1 MHGAYPRPAPSV
13 KARWAPGPL
22 LTGASRDATVAT
34 GGMEGRHERIR
45 ALLVGVD
52 RYERPEVPV
61 LRGCVNDV
69 VLVRSV
75 LKRFFDVPNED
86 IRLVVNERATK
97 AQIMRRLHA
106 IIDASRAGDVVVFYF
121 SGHGSQIRD
130 RDGDELSDALDEVIC
145 PYDIDWDRRTY
156 IVDDEIED
164 VFARLPRGVLLE
176 AFFDCCFWGAGP
188 RALHAEPRP
197 QAQRDDLRWLPP
209 PVDIA
214 ARAEGD
220 EDRLAYHGLADCSCF
235 ADRNVYWGATAEG
248 QAAAEDSFEGRPHG
262 IFTYWGCRF
271 IADNVEAVGRGG
283 YSRADLLDE
292 LRAYL
297 ISIGYPQTPELAAR
311 DELRSGS
318 PFHGDVRGGAW
329 VEAGGGLRHRRPWRA
344 PGPNQG
350 A

>member
-1 MHGAYPRPAPSV
+1 
-13 KARWAPGPL
+13 
-22 LTGASRDATVAT
+22 
-34 GGMEGRHERIR
+34 MEGRHERIR

-52 RYERPEVPV
+52 RYAEPQVPV

-75 LKRFFDVPNED
+75 LKRFFDVPNQD

-97 AQIMRRLHA
+97 AQIMRRLHE
-106 IIDASRAGDVVVFYF
+106 IIDASRPGDVVVFYF

-156 IVDDEIED
+156 IVDDEFED
-164 VFARLPRGVLLE
+164 AVARLPRGVLLE

-188 RALHAEPRP
+188 RALDAEPRP

-214 ARAEGD
+214 ARAAGE
-220 EDRLAYHGLADCSCF
+220 EDWLAYHRLSDCDCF
-235 ADRNVYWGATAEG
+235 ADRNVFWGASAEG
-248 QAAAEDSFEGRPHG
+248 QTAGEDSFEGRTHG

-271 IADNVEAVGRGG
+271 IQDNVEAVGRGG
-283 YSRADLLDE
+283 YTRAQLLDE
-292 LRAYL
+292 LREYL
-297 ISIGYPQTPELAAR
+297 ISLGYPQTPELGAP
-311 DELRSGS
+311 DELRVGS
-318 PFHGDVRGGAW
+318 PFRGDVGAGAW
-329 VEAGGGLRHRRPWRA
+329 VEAGDGARPGRPWRA
-344 PGPNQG
+344 PGPNRG
-350 A
+350 G